1 MKTKIRYY
9 GNLLI
14 VGLVYIILDTYT
26 DLNGTLLSN
35 NNATSIYILQLLIA
49 GFALFAMWSNF
60 NLWKQKPFLS
70 RMSLTTAALL
80 VLVQYFLNFD
90 TNLLWLLP
98 MLAVVYI
105 FRYDTLHI
113 LSTSFPPL
121 TAAPH
126 PTTAARLGLRP
137 QEIFLRNP

>member
-70 RMSLTTAALL
+70 RISLTTATLL

-105 FRYDTLHI
+105 FRYDTLTR
-113 LSTSFPPL
+113 S
-121 TAAPH
+121 
-126 PTTAARLGLRP
+126 
-137 QEIFLRNP
+137 

>member
-26 DLNGTLLSN
+26 DLNSTLLSN

-105 FRYDTLHI
+105 FRYDTLTR
-113 LSTSFPPL
+113 S
-121 TAAPH
+121 
-126 PTTAARLGLRP
+126 
-137 QEIFLRNP
+137 

>member
-26 DLNGTLLSN
+26 VLNGTLLSN
-35 NNATSIYILQLLIA
+35 NNASSIYILQLLIA
-49 GFALFAMWSNF
+49 GFAL
-60 NLWKQKPFLS
+60 
-70 RMSLTTAALL
+70 
-80 VLVQYFLNFD
+80 YFLNFD

-105 FRYDTLHI
+105 FRYDTLTR
-113 LSTSFPPL
+113 S
-121 TAAPH
+121 
-126 PTTAARLGLRP
+126 
-137 QEIFLRNP
+137 